1 MIAILGSLIQRHIR
15 RDVTVKL
22 NIHPV
27 ASFLGNVFD
36 IQAYMLQM
44 RDCQKN
50 DIFLIETWPQ
60 K

>member
-44 RDCQKN
+44 RDCQKM
-50 DIFLIETWPQ
+50 TSS
-60 K
+60 